1 MANKDRPF
9 GLKPVRHLNGSPWNG
24 KTRVYYKDVGET
36 DVLFIGSLVKSAGS
50 ADATGKYPTIELAGT
65 DPIRGV
71 VVGFGNTPY
80 IAADVTDLDRLY
92 SPTTTANYVAVVDDP
107 GVIFEAQEDSS
118 TNLTADEI
126 GLNISPTTES
136 GNTTTGHSTIELDC
150 ATEATTSTLSL
161 KILGL
166 VDRPDNELGDYAK
179 FEVMVNNHE
188 LAQGLGSA
196 GV

>member
-1 MANKDRPF
+1 MSENIF
-9 GLKPVRHLNGSPWNG
+9 V
-24 KTRVYYKDVGET
+24 
-36 DVLFIGSLVKSAGS
+36 GSLVKSAGS
-50 ADATGKYPTIELAGT
+50 ADASGKYPTIQLAGT
-65 DPIRGV
+65 SPIRGV

-80 IAADVTDLDRLY
+80 LAANVTDLDQLY
-92 SPTTTANYVAVVDDP
+92 GVTDTANYVSVVDDP
-107 GVIFEAQEDSS
+107 GVIFEAQEDST
-118 TNLTADEI
+118 TNLTKDEI
-126 GLNISPTTES
+126 GLNVSPTTES

-150 ATEATTSTLSL
+150 STEATTSTLSL